1 MPAAS
6 RARGRDDGQ
15 HFAASVRS
23 RPRADASSGVVDGG
37 AGRRFVG
44 AGGNS
49 RAVAWALPCAAARAH
64 RRAVAGRS
72 PVQMFRRSQV
82 SSLGAGPVRRR
93 FRMVARALPCAAAR
107 ASPCAV
113 AGRSPVQL
121 FRRSLDCS
129 LVARPVRR
137 RFRTVARAL
146 PCAAA
151 RARPCAV
158 AGRSPVQMFRR
169 SLDFRLSR
177 GRFAGG
183 PECGTR
189 DFLSLAA
196 TGALPRSL
204 RRRFPDPAVS

>member
-93 FRMVARALPCAAAR
+93 FRMVARALPY
-107 ASPCAV
+107 
-113 AGRSPVQL
+113 
-121 FRRSLDCS
+121 
-129 LVARPVRR
+129 
-137 RFRTVARAL
+137 
-146 PCAAA
+146 AAA

>member
-1 MPAAS
+1 MRRPG
-6 RARGRDDGQ
+6 RATVQWQGAPLCRCSGAPWIVRVSRGR
-15 HFAASVRS
+15 F
-23 RPRADASSGVVDGG
+23 
-37 AGRRFVG
+37 
-44 AGGNS
+44 AGGS
-49 RAVAWALPCAAARAH
+49 RAVAGALPCAAARALPC
-64 RRAVAGRS
+64 AVAGRS
-72 PVQMFRRSQV
+72 PVQLFR
-82 SSLGAGPVRRR
+82 
-93 FRMVARALPCAAAR
+93 
-107 ASPCAV
+107 
-113 AGRSPVQL
+113 RSPVQL

-204 RRRFPDPAVS
+204 RRRSLDPAVS